1 MLELLVSIRII
12 SMRTIIQKQ
21 DIKKKKRIFFE
32 TPSARFMAS
41 LSEIKIM
48 HAAGEEVVKETSHTT
63 CPGNFSLKMNQNN
76 KLKKIKIIVRTTRL
90 DPYLGSKTKN

>member
-1 MLELLVSIRII
+1 MK
-12 SMRTIIQKQ
+12 TIIKKQ
-21 DIKKKKRIFFE
+21 DFQKMKRVLFAAS
-32 TPSARFMAS
+32 SARFIAD

-90 DPYLGSKTKN
+90 DPYLGTKTKN